1 MPRRH
6 CHGRVQCV
14 FGHFCD
20 ISFRIASMS
29 RSELPAHSDHLN
41 APIPFLERVWSI
53 LEDNSS
59 LTPAAAALCLHHAAK
74 IRSMPLLT
82 TTGEHARIL
91 KYSQERKLV
100 TVFQPKRVYGTTI
113 IAHIYP
119 CIYTCANCCTQMSKR
134 PSLQGRAV
142 TLTARK
148 RFSVVSFFLIQ
159 IQGTENQSFAKRK
172 RQMSVS
178 LFVSG

>member
-1 MPRRH
+1 MRRFLSSSASGASLRITH
-6 CHGRVQCV
+6 RSRQPLRLSV
-14 FGHFCD
+14 FT
-20 ISFRIASMS
+20 
-29 RSELPAHSDHLN
+29 
-41 APIPFLERVWSI
+41 
-53 LEDNSS
+53 
-59 LTPAAAALCLHHAAK
+59 TPLRFAAGE